1 MASKGKA
8 VRGDKLSRK
17 AEGLLLDTFE
27 LTDSASRNVL
37 IATVKQMFDK
47 GTIRTLAAAE
57 QLIKQIQDEEM
68 DKVDAAFARLD
79 KSANKKSAKHQAS
92 EMAREFDFTEQQRE
106 TSKHVIRIKNKRSEL
121 PTFELRFKKVHTTF
135 EAAWKD
141 GLTRNSNKEI
151 EGEEKIEDSCGG

>member
-1 MASKGKA
+1 MVINIMASKGKAVRA

-57 QLIKQIQDEEM
+57 QLITQIQDEEM

-79 KSANKKSAKHQAS
+79 ISANKKSAKRQAS
-92 EMAREFDFTEQQRE
+92 EMARDSDFTEQQRE
-106 TSKHVIRIKNKRSEL
+106 TSKHVIRIKNKNSEL

-141 GLTRNSNKEI
+141 GLTRLIRIATK
-151 EGEEKIEDSCGG
+151 K